1 MTDTDHQDPTGQP
14 HRVAVVQAAPVAFD
28 TDRTIQKVAD
38 LAADAS
44 RRGARLELFPE
55 AFVSAHP
62 RGLGFGAVVGARTA
76 AGREQFRLHW
86 ESAIEVPG
94 SHADQLSRIA
104 RTNRTYLVI
113 GVIERDTGTLY
124 CTVLFF
130 GPDGP

>member
-1 MTDTDHQDPTGQP
+1 LPPT
-14 HRVAVVQAAPVAFD
+14 QA
-28 TDRTIQKVAD
+28 
-38 LAADAS
+38 
-44 RRGARLELFPE
+44 
-55 AFVSAHP
+55 
-62 RGLGFGAVVGARTA
+62 GAVVGARTA